1 MGMVNDLEK
10 KMKLTKTIGILCLV
24 LSIIIVISGFFFSYS
39 LISDARKNI
48 YILDN
53 GVPVLVKQ
61 TDYTMN
67 RELEYKSQVDLFHSM
82 FFTIAPDDD
91 YIKNQTKKALY
102 LIDDSGQKEY
112 MSLRESGFYNQIIS
126 SNSIV
131 TVVKDSI
138 VLNYENKNFV
148 FYGKEYI
155 NRKTQMIERILI
167 TQGRYHDIPRTDNNT
182 HGVLLTD
189 WRILDNSD
197 IKIIKK

>member
-24 LSIIIVISGFFFSYS
+24 LSVIIVISGFFFSYS

>member
-24 LSIIIVISGFFFSYS
+24 LSVIIVISGFFFSYS

-67 RELEYKSQVDLFHSM
+67 RELEYKSQVDLFHSI

-138 VLNYENKNFV
+138 VLNYENKNFI

>member
-1 MGMVNDLEK
+1 MVNDLEK

-24 LSIIIVISGFFFSYS
+24 LSVIIVISGFFFSYS

>member
-24 LSIIIVISGFFFSYS
+24 LSVIIVISGFFFSYS

-138 VLNYENKNFV
+138 VLNYENKNFI